1 MLKSHSSTQLT
12 TLPNQLSE
20 VQSLIQL
27 TLKLS
32 QLIKLKFRT
41 QWNLTE
47 KQLMEERCLSQLTLR
62 FYEEQSSFSLRKP
75 IETYVFITK
84 TTHLLFWHR
93 ILRQTWEQLVSQTTT
108 SINPSTSK
116 SELST
121 ELNTKLERVDT
132 KNVQSIKKTSRIL
145 LWGLKSGNYHKVDH
159 KNLDIISLTSI
170 KKLSNRS

>member
-93 ILRQTWEQLVSQTTT
+93 ILRQTWEQLVS
-108 SINPSTSK
+108 
-116 SELST
+116 
-121 ELNTKLERVDT
+121 
-132 KNVQSIKKTSRIL
+132 
-145 LWGLKSGNYHKVDH
+145 
-159 KNLDIISLTSI
+159 
-170 KKLSNRS
+170 